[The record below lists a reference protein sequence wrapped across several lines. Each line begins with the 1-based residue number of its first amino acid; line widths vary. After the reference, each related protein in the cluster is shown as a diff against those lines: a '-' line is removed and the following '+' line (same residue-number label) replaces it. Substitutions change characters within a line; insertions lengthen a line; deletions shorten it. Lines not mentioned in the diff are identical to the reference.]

1 MMKLEHGRLERLV
14 KLVGEY
20 LSLLEIVET
29 TDDGREFRPN
39 QLGSCRVMDGSRMN
53 EILNELRQ
61 IVDQSNAAHQP
72 PQELEKG
79 NL

>member
-14 KLVGEY
+14 RLVGEY

-39 QLGSCRVMDGSRMN
+39 QLGSCRVMDGYRMN

-61 IVDQSNAAHQP
+61 IVDQSNDRTHLRG
-72 PQELEKG
+72 E
-79 NL
+79 